1 MNRNT
6 AGGGCVTAL
15 FGSYSRYTA
24 RTSRIGSC
32 VTDMGGSVKRCLH
45 GADVRIR
52 ANIKRRARCRALCG
66 HAGTRAGEGV
76 AR

>member
-1 MNRNT
+1 MNRIT

-15 FGSYSRYTA
+15 YGSHSSFNA
-24 RTSRIGSC
+24 STSRIGSC
-32 VTDMGGSVKRCLH
+32 VTDMGGSVKRCPH
-45 GADVRIR
+45 GADVRTC
-52 ANIKRRARCRALCG
+52 ANIKRRARRRALCG